1 MVILLSACKKSHGS
15 CNILTVSG
23 SCNYLNMFSKASR
36 QLWSL
41 GRAGGLGR
49 DLFHCAYEIQ
59 KRKQSR
65 KAGCTRACRCFGSGF
80 LCFSGAAVTLAEE
93 ILCFCSLLID

>member
-1 MVILLSACKKSHGS
+1 MVILLSACGKSF
-15 CNILTVSG
+15 NILTVSG
-23 SCNYLNMFSKASR
+23 SCYYLNMFSTVSR

-41 GRAGGLGR
+41 GSAGGLGR
-49 DLFHCAYEIQ
+49 DLLPCAYAIQ

-80 LCFSGAAVTLAEE
+80 LCFSGTAVTLAGE
-93 ILCFCSLLID
+93 ILCFCSVLID

>member
-15 CNILTVSG
+15 FNSLTVSG
-23 SCNYLNMFSKASR
+23 SCYCLSVFSKASR

-41 GRAGGLGR
+41 GRAGGLGT
-49 DLFHCAYEIQ
+49 DLFRCAYEIQ

-65 KAGCTRACRCFGSGF
+65 KAGCTRACGCFGSGF
-80 LCFSGAAVTLAEE
+80 LCFSGTAVTLAG
-93 ILCFCSLLID
+93 FCSLLID

>member
-1 MVILLSACKKSHGS
+1 MVILLSVCKKSDGSFSVLTVVNGS
-15 CNILTVSG
+15 CY
-23 SCNYLNMFSKASR
+23 YLDMFSKVSV

-65 KAGCTRACRCFGSGF
+65 KVGCTRACRCFGSGF
-80 LCFSGAAVTLAEE
+80 LCF
-93 ILCFCSLLID
+93 